1 MKSLVAI
8 FFTFFFIAISCQGRS
23 PTRPPKITSN
33 LSECVQIESLDIK
46 EGGIDSVIIDP
57 RCDKIQ
63 KARGKK
69 ADALGLCDLK
79 PEYAEKKAQGEPIGL
94 VPKSER
100 YVSWDKCV
108 EFMKVADEQCR
119 ALPPD
124 PNKKE
129 VLSRTIVY
137 KNGKP
142 ILIDGQPVCPQD

>member
-1 MKSLVAI
+1 MKHKTVFI
-8 FFTFFFIAISCQGRS
+8 FTFFFIAISCQGRS

-79 PEYAEKKAQGEPIGL
+79 PEYINAVLIPSKEEAYI
-94 VPKSER
+94 
-100 YVSWDKCV
+100 SWDKCV

-142 ILIDGQPVCPQD
+142 ILIDGQPVCPSD